1 MKSSVSKWLVS
12 TSLAAGLVS
21 NALAGVVQMQNGG
34 QVSTVEYRGDN
45 YLRMSS
51 QGQDGYMLQRNDKLY
66 MVTNGMVI
74 DAGATMKMFSGMAPD
89 STPQAT
95 AIKSMEKTGRHE
107 TIAGIRGRVWMVTY
121 TDHKGRE
128 KTDEVVLSGDKRV
141 IELRDAMMGFS
152 KTMLKA
158 SGKDAS
164 EVDAVF
170 GVLKKKGKGYLRFG
184 NEMKVVSISDESVSK
199 SRFELPAE
207 PTTMPNMGNIFSGQA
222 NAEAGASAGGAEAEA
237 SAGGG
242 FSLGKLF
249 GQKAERQQE
258 RVEERTDAEVDEQ
271 TDNVVD
277 KALDKAFNKL
287 FGK

>member
-1 MKSSVSKWLVS
+1 MKSTTIKWLAGA
-12 TSLAAGLVS
+12 SLAIGMAS
-21 NALAGVVQMQNGG
+21 NALAGVVQMQNGS

-51 QGQDGYMLQRNDKLY
+51 EGQEGYMLQRSDKLY

-74 DAGATMKMFSGMAPD
+74 DAGATMKMFSGMVPD
-89 STPQAT
+89 SGPQAS
-95 AIKSMEKTGRHE
+95 AIKSMNKTDRYE

-158 SGKDAS
+158 AGKDANQ
-164 EVDAVF
+164 VDAVF
-170 GVLKKKGKGYLRFG
+170 SALKEKDKGYLRFG
-184 NEMKVVSISDESVSK
+184 NEMKVVSISGESVSK
-199 SRFELPAE
+199 NRFDLPAE
-207 PTTMPNMGNIFSGQA
+207 PTTMPNMGNIFSGNA
-222 NAEAGASAGGAEAEA
+222 SAEAGASADGAEAG
-237 SAGGG
+237 AGGG

-249 GQKAERQQE
+249 GQKAERQQD
-258 RVEERTDAEVDEQ
+258 RVEERTDAEVDQQ

-287 FGK
+287 FGN

>member
-1 MKSSVSKWLVS
+1 MKSPTIKWLAGA
-12 TSLAAGLVS
+12 SLAVGMVG
-21 NALAGVVQMQNGG
+21 NALAGVVQMQNGS

-51 QGQDGYMLQRNDKLY
+51 EGQEGYMLQRSDKLY

-74 DAGATMKMFSGMAPD
+74 DAGATMKMFSGMVPD
-89 STPQAT
+89 SGPQAS
-95 AIKSMEKTGRHE
+95 AIKSMQKTDRHE

-158 SGKDAS
+158 AGKDANQ
-164 EVDAVF
+164 VDAVF
-170 GVLKKKGKGYLRFG
+170 SALKEKDKGYLRFG
-184 NEMKVVSISDESVSK
+184 NEMKVVSISGETVSK
-199 SRFELPAE
+199 NRFDLPAE
-207 PTTMPNMGNIFSGQA
+207 PTTMPNMGNIFSGSA
-222 NAEAGASAGGAEAEA
+222 SAEAGASADGAEA

-249 GQKAERQQE
+249 GQKAERQQD
-258 RVEERTDAEVDEQ
+258 RVEERTDAEVDQQ

-287 FGK
+287 FGN

>member
-1 MKSSVSKWLVS
+1 MKTQAASWILG
-12 TSLAAGLVS
+12 AGLAIGLAGQ
-21 NALAGVVQMQNGG
+21 ALAGVVQMQNGG

-51 QGQDGYMLQRNDKLY
+51 EGQQGYMLQRGDKLY
-66 MVTNGMVI
+66 MVTDGMVI
-74 DAGATMKMFSGMAPD
+74 DAGSALKMFSGMAPD
-89 STPQAT
+89 TNPQAT
-95 AIKSMEKTGRHE
+95 AVKSMEKTDRYE

-158 SGKDAS
+158 AGKDAKQ
-164 EVDAVF
+164 VDAVF
-170 GVLKKKGKGYLRFG
+170 SALQDKGKGYLRFG
-184 NEMKVVSISDESVSK
+184 NEMKVVSLSGESVAK

-207 PTTMPNMGNIFSGQA
+207 PTTMPNMGNIFSGGADA
-222 NAEAGASAGGAEAEA
+222 NANASAEGADANAGA
-237 SAGGG
+237 G

-258 RVEERTDAEVDEQ
+258 RVEDRTDAEVDQQ

-287 FGK
+287 FGN